1 MYIYKRG
8 NVWWCEV
15 KRGGKRYRQSCG
27 TTRKAEAKAFAENM
41 GMVEKVG
48 DRERAL
54 ALVDI
59 LFPPEKK
66 AGIPLGAIWDVYS
79 ATAKATGRLNLVAT
93 TLRGRKNIIER
104 FVEWAKKNC
113 PAVECAEDVSGPIAA
128 RYAADIIKEKNQYG
142 RLISGKTRRNRIGE
156 LSTVWKTLEKASV
169 DIRNPWSNLAPRDIE
184 EKRREPFSVAQEQAI
199 FKAAKEIGKDW
210 WLACLIARH
219 TGLRYGDVAKMVWGE
234 IDLVKGCIAL
244 EPSKT
249 KRHKVKVV
257 IPLVPELKDA
267 LAAAFKV
274 KSGDFVLPL
283 HARLYGKEG
292 KGAYELLNF
301 REVLTAAGV
310 KGEEYTFHS
319 WRHTLRSRL
328 AEAGASMETAKRL
341 LGHTN
346 DEMSLHYDH
355 SSHIEE
361 SLSALMAARGN
372 AG

>member
-15 KRGGKRYRQSCG
+15 KRDGKRYRQSCG
-27 TTRKAEAKAFAENM
+27 TTKKADAKAFAERM

-66 AGIPLGAIWDVYS
+66 AGLPLDMIWEVYS
-79 ATAKATGRLNLVAT
+79 ETAKATGRLNLVAT
-93 TLRGRKNIIER
+93 TLRNRKSVVER
-104 FVEWAKKNC
+104 FVAWARKNC
-113 PAVECAEDVSGPIAA
+113 PAVECAEDVTGPIAA
-128 RYAADIIKEKNQYG
+128 RYAADIMQEKNQNG
-142 RLISGKTRRNRIGE
+142 KLISGKTRRNRIGE
-156 LSTVWKTLEKASV
+156 LSTVWKTLEKASTSV
-169 DIRNPWSNLAPRDIE
+169 RNPWGNLAPRDIE
-184 EKRREPFSVAQEQAI
+184 DNRREPFSVEQEQSI

-210 WLACLIARH
+210 WLACMVARH
-219 TGLRYGDVAKMVWGE
+219 TGLRYGDVAKMVWSE
-234 IDLVKGCIAL
+234 VDLDNGCIAL

-267 LAAAFKV
+267 LADAFKV
-274 KSGDFVLPL
+274 RKGDFVLPL
-283 HARLYGKEG
+283 HAELYGKEG
-292 KGAYELLNF
+292 KGSYELLNF
-301 REVLTAAGV
+301 REVLNAAGV
-310 KGEEYTFHS
+310 IGEEYTFHS

-328 AEAGASMETAKRL
+328 AEGGASIETAKRL

-355 SSHIEE
+355 SSHMEE
-361 SLSALMAARGN
+361 SLAALMAAR
-372 AG
+372 